1 MGLGTEHLK
10 IGVPY
15 NGVVRRKG
23 EGESPEEEIIAPCCI
38 ALSPSEEEAEGR
50 RKRKQR
56 GGGRGGK
63 QEVSSMLYAHQ
74 AVLISLVGVMCA
86 TCMYTHTW
94 CHGE

>member
-50 RKRKQR
+50 RKGKQR
-56 GGGRGGK
+56 GGGRGSRG
-63 QEVSSMLYAHQ
+63 EEEEEAEGRSHT
-74 AVLISLVGVMCA
+74 CA

-94 CHGE
+94 CHGK